1 MPLKRPAALAGIW
14 QTSRTCGTPM
24 RPSDSSP
31 STFVPPPVVGV
42 PGCWPANEAPA
53 SYDDPRVFRPARVS
67 AGA

>member
-1 MPLKRPAALAGIW
+1 
-14 QTSRTCGTPM
+14 M